1 MRKAAIP
8 IIVMFIIMGC
18 TIMQMQEEISETEG
32 RIALKQAQLSEL
44 EAQRERL
51 GKHQALLVERLDR
64 TKLTAQ
70 QLNRELDQMIHQ
82 NRQLA
87 AMAEEQGQEIEE
99 INQEIEALEAKQA
112 SLARMAAS
120 GDAEAAKEQQILEL
134 QQEIRNY
141 LLLGLKSKH
150 RKRLQ

>member
-1 MRKAAIP
+1 MQKLKIP
-8 IIVMFIIMGC
+8 IIVVFLLMGC
-18 TIMQMQEEISETEG
+18 TIMQMQEEISDTEG
-32 RIALKQAQLSEL
+32 RIAVKEAQLSGL

-51 GKHQALLVERLDR
+51 EKHQALLVEKLDR

-70 QLNRELDQMIHQ
+70 QLNRELDQMIRQ

-87 AMAEEQGQEIEE
+87 TMAAKQGQGIEE
-99 INQEIEALEAKQA
+99 IRQEIEALEAKQA
-112 SLARMAAS
+112 ELSRMAAS
-120 GDAEAAKEQQILEL
+120 GDAEAAKEQQILAL

-141 LLLGLKSKH
+141 LMLGLKSKH